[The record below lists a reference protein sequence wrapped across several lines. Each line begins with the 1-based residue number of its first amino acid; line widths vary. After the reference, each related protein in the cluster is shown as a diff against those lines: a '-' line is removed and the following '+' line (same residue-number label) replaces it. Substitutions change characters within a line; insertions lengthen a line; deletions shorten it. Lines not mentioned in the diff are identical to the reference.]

1 MSPEPI
7 GIGDLSSE
15 LERLAHIAMTASTDD
30 TEFVQQFAD
39 ALKRDFATRAGYS
52 AQFDSNPVADDPFDV
67 MSHEDIWAKAG
78 SLDPS
83 TIDQTANNWRALG
96 FEAARSAASF
106 AQQIAGQI
114 GTNWQGV
121 AADAAGQGVQK
132 YANSSVELM
141 LSADTLATKVMESFG
156 GVTSTKAMLP
166 PPVPYAGGEKILDAL
181 TWSTRTFL
189 PGDMKSF
196 QHLHEEA
203 EEAARSV
210 MKTQYAP
217 VIREAAV
224 QVPVLPPAVNP
235 LNGSDAPNTF
245 PGLGDPRMDSNPI
258 PYSGFGSGGSGSGG
272 SGQEVS
278 GQGGSGQAGPGQG
291 GSGQGANDSQ
301 AQPQAAATPQD
312 TATQASSWAPSE
324 SPGAGQ
330 QSGTGTSGPGG
341 QGTSGPGGQGTSGPG
356 GQGTSSS
363 STSGSPHG
371 GSMATGQGGSS
382 GRSPSGGAGGRFGG
396 SGSLGG
402 AGGGSSLGGAQGGG
416 LGSSA
421 GGAAPGGAAGAG
433 RIGAPGMGGM
443 GGMAPAGGRGG
454 PGGDDDVHTTPGYLI
469 DAVNGDDLIGSLP
482 LVAPPVLGE

>member
-235 LNGSDAPNTF
+235 LNGTDAPNTF

-278 GQGGSGQAGPGQG
+278 GQGGNGQA
-291 GSGQGANDSQ
+291 GSGQGTTDSQ

-341 QGTSGPGGQGTSGPG
+341 QGTSGPGGQGTS
-356 GQGTSSS
+356 SS
-363 STSGSPHG
+363 STSGSPYG

>member
-1 MSPEPI
+1 
-7 GIGDLSSE
+7 
-15 LERLAHIAMTASTDD
+15 
-30 TEFVQQFAD
+30 
-39 ALKRDFATRAGYS
+39 
-52 AQFDSNPVADDPFDV
+52 
-67 MSHEDIWAKAG
+67 
-78 SLDPS
+78 
-83 TIDQTANNWRALG
+83 
-96 FEAARSAASF
+96 
-106 AQQIAGQI
+106 
-114 GTNWQGV
+114 
-121 AADAAGQGVQK
+121 
-132 YANSSVELM
+132 
-141 LSADTLATKVMESFG
+141 ESFG

-341 QGTSGPGGQGTSGPG
+341 QGTSGPGGQGTS
-356 GQGTSSS
+356 SS

-421 GGAAPGGAAGAG
+421 GGAAPGAAATG
-433 RIGAPGMGGM
+433 RVGAPGMGGI